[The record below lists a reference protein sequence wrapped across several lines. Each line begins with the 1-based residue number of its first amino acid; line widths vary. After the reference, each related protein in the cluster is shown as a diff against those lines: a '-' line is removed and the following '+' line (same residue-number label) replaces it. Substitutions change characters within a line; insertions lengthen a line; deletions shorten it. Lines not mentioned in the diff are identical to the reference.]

1 MKANQCP
8 GRQQPR
14 LFPPGSHISHPRRTL
29 ACSLARSEDANSS
42 SPAEICV
49 VDKQE
54 TEKHACLIFQK
65 QLKVLVPSQGPAL
78 NDEVSASSS
87 SSVELSEAKITGRPQ
102 MLSSDEV
109 HTHTHF
115 FPRLFIIHEPLK

>member
-1 MKANQCP
+1 M
-8 GRQQPR
+8 
-14 LFPPGSHISHPRRTL
+14 
-29 ACSLARSEDANSS
+29 S

-109 HTHTHF
+109 HTHTHAHIF
-115 FPRLFIIHEPLK
+115 SLVYLLFMNHSNEVAFITWKDWMYV